1 MLEFLRALVDP
12 DIPFVRYAVAAAALA
27 SISFGVVGTYVV
39 VRRISYIA
47 GAISHSVLGGIG
59 VAIYLQK
66 AVGLEWCHPMWGA
79 VIAALLSALI
89 IGLVSLYARQ
99 REDTVIGALW
109 SIGMAIGL
117 LFLAKTPGYT
127 DAMSYLFGNILLLSR
142 EDLWIVAGLDILVV
156 GLALLFYNKFM
167 AVCFDEEF
175 ATLRGIRVPAYY
187 LLLLCLTALTIVL
200 LVRVVGIVLVIA
212 LLTLPSAV
220 AGHMTRR
227 LWQMMIVSV
236 LCCLLFSVAGIAVSY
251 HYDLPSGPTII
262 LFAGAAYLLVL
273 LGRRLRRRRA

>member
-1 MLEFLRALVDP
+1 
-12 DIPFVRYAVAAAALA
+12 
-27 SISFGVVGTYVV
+27 
-39 VRRISYIA
+39 
-47 GAISHSVLGGIG
+47 
-59 VAIYLQK
+59 
-66 AVGLEWCHPMWGA
+66 
-79 VIAALLSALI
+79 
-89 IGLVSLYARQ
+89 
-99 REDTVIGALW
+99 
-109 SIGMAIGL
+109 
-117 LFLAKTPGYT
+117 
-127 DAMSYLFGNILLLSR
+127 
-142 EDLWIVAGLDILVV
+142 
-156 GLALLFYNKFM
+156 LALLFYNKFM